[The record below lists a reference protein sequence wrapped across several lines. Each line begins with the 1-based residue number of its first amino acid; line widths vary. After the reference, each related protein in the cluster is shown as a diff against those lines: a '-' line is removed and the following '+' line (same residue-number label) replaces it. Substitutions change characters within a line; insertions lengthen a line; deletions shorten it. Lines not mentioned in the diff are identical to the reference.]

1 MLYIAICED
10 EASQLAAIRDK
21 VQIYLK
27 ENNILAELE
36 AYGRS
41 DLLKYD
47 LQEGKYFDI
56 ILSDIEMPDTDGMK
70 LAKEIRGCL
79 PDAILIFVTAYLKYA
94 IDAYELEVFRYIPKS
109 CLDEKLPGALEIAIK
124 RVQSQADK
132 SYLIQ
137 TAARIEKILLKQ
149 IVYIQKDGKNAMI
162 ICTDSSVKSV
172 RKSLSDVHKEL
183 NSKDFVFVERGSIV
197 NIAQIKSIQKE
208 EVLLSNGV
216 RIHASRPRLEEMKER
231 MAAYWSERI

>member
-27 ENNILAELE
+27 ENNILAELK

-124 RVQSQADK
+124 RVQSQSDK
-132 SYLIQ
+132 SYLI
-137 TAARIEKILLKQ
+137 
-149 IVYIQKDGKNAMI
+149 
-162 ICTDSSVKSV
+162 
-172 RKSLSDVHKEL
+172 
-183 NSKDFVFVERGSIV
+183 
-197 NIAQIKSIQKE
+197 
-208 EVLLSNGV
+208 
-216 RIHASRPRLEEMKER
+216 
-231 MAAYWSERI
+231 

>member
-27 ENNILAELE
+27 ENNILAELK

-124 RVQSQADK
+124 RVQSQSDK

-208 EVLLSNGV
+208 AVLLSNGV
-216 RIHASRPRLEEMKER
+216 RIHASRPRLEEIIER
-231 MAAYWSERI
+231 MAIYWSEHI

>member
-10 EASQLAAIRDK
+10 ETSQLAVIEDK
-21 VQIYLK
+21 VRMYLK
-27 ENNILAELE
+27 NNHILAELK

-56 ILSDIEMPDTDGMK
+56 ILSDIEMPGTD
-70 LAKEIRGCL
+70 
-79 PDAILIFVTAYLKYA
+79 
-94 IDAYELEVFRYIPKS
+94 IPKS
-109 CLDEKLPGALEIAIK
+109 SLDEKLPEALGIAIK
-124 RVQSQADK
+124 RIRSQSDQ

-137 TAARIEKILLKQ
+137 TAARIEKIPLKQ

-162 ICTDSSVKSV
+162 ICTDGSVKSV
-172 RKSLSDVHKEL
+172 RKSLADVYKEL
-183 NSKDFVFVERGSIV
+183 HSEDFVFVERGSIV

>member
-124 RVQSQADK
+124 RVQSQSDK

-162 ICTDSSVKSV
+162 ICTDGSVKSV

>member
-1 MLYIAICED
+1 MLHIAICED

-27 ENNILAELE
+27 ENNILAELK

-79 PDAILIFVTAYLKYA
+79 PEAILIFVTAYLKYA

-162 ICTDSSVKSV
+162 ICTDGSVKSV

-216 RIHASRPRLEEMKER
+216 RIHASRPRLEEIKER
-231 MAAYWSERI
+231 MAIYWSEHI

>member
-10 EASQLAAIRDK
+10 ETSQLAVIEDK
-21 VQIYLK
+21 VRMYLK
-27 ENNILAELE
+27 NNHILAELK

-56 ILSDIEMPDTDGMK
+56 ILSDIEMPGTDGMR

-79 PDAILIFVTAYLKYA
+79 PEAILIFVTAYLKYA
-94 IDAYELEVFRYIPKS
+94 VDAYELEVFRYIPKS
-109 CLDEKLPGALEIAIK
+109 CLDEKLPEALGIAIK
-124 RVQSQADK
+124 RIRSQSDQ

-137 TAARIEKILLKQ
+137 TAARIEKIPLKQ

-162 ICTDSSVKSV
+162 ICTDGSVKSV
-172 RKSLSDVHKEL
+172 RKSLADVYKEL
-183 NSKDFVFVERGSIV
+183 RSEDFVFVERGSIV

>member
-162 ICTDSSVKSV
+162 ICTDGSVKSV

-208 EVLLSNGV
+208 AVLLSNGV
-216 RIHASRPRLEEMKER
+216 RIHASRPRLEEIKER
-231 MAAYWSERI
+231 MAIYWSEHI

>member
-109 CLDEKLPGALEIAIK
+109 CLDEKLPGVLEIAIK
-124 RVQSQADK
+124 RVQSQSDK

-162 ICTDSSVKSV
+162 ICTDGSVKSV

-183 NSKDFVFVERGSIV
+183 NSKDFVKFYISRIFYFLYIDIYIRIFVKLYIS
-197 NIAQIKSIQKE
+197 
-208 EVLLSNGV
+208 
-216 RIHASRPRLEEMKER
+216 
-231 MAAYWSERI
+231 

>member
-183 NSKDFVFVERGSIV
+183 NSKDFVFVERGSI
-197 NIAQIKSIQKE
+197 
-208 EVLLSNGV
+208 GV
-216 RIHASRPRLEEMKER
+216 RIHASRPRLEELKER
-231 MAAYWSERI
+231 MAIYWSEHI

>member
-10 EASQLAAIRDK
+10 ETSQLAVIEDK
-21 VQIYLK
+21 VRMYLK
-27 ENNILAELE
+27 NNHILAELE

-41 DLLKYD
+41 DLLKYNI
-47 LQEGKYFDI
+47 QEGKYFDI
-56 ILSDIEMPDTDGMK
+56 ILSDIEMPGTDGMS

-94 IDAYELEVFRYIPKS
+94 VDAYELEVFRYIPKS
-109 CLDEKLPGALEIAIK
+109 SLDEKLPEALEIAIK
-124 RVQSQADK
+124 RIRSQSDQ

-137 TAARIEKILLKQ
+137 TAAKIEKIPLKQ

-162 ICTDSSVKSV
+162 ICTDNSVKSV
-172 RKSLSDVHKEL
+172 RKSLADVYKEL
-183 NSKDFVFVERGSIV
+183 HSEDFVFVERGSIV
-197 NIAQIKSIQKE
+197 NIAQIKSIRKE
-208 EVLLSNGV
+208 EVLLSSGV

>member
-124 RVQSQADK
+124 RVQSQSDK

-162 ICTDSSVKSV
+162 ICTDGSVKSV

-216 RIHASRPRLEEMKER
+216 RIHASRPRLEEIKER
-231 MAAYWSERI
+231 MTIYWSEHI

>member
-1 MLYIAICED
+1 MPMVTSLSTSPFL
-10 EASQLAAIRDK
+10 SQ
-21 VQIYLK
+21 
-27 ENNILAELE
+27 
-36 AYGRS
+36 S
-41 DLLKYD
+41 
-47 LQEGKYFDI
+47 
-56 ILSDIEMPDTDGMK
+56 
-70 LAKEIRGCL
+70 
-79 PDAILIFVTAYLKYA
+79 
-94 IDAYELEVFRYIPKS
+94 
-109 CLDEKLPGALEIAIK
+109 
-124 RVQSQADK
+124 DK

-216 RIHASRPRLEEMKER
+216 RIHASRPRLEELKER
-231 MAAYWSERI
+231 MAIYWSEHI

>member
-70 LAKEIRGCL
+70 LAKEIRSCL

-124 RVQSQADK
+124 RVQSQSDK

-216 RIHASRPRLEEMKER
+216 RIHASRPRLEEIKER
-231 MAAYWSERI
+231 MTIYWSEHI

>member
-124 RVQSQADK
+124 RVQSQSDK

>member
-124 RVQSQADK
+124 RVQSQSDK

-183 NSKDFVFVERGSIV
+183 NSKDFVFRGTGQHREYRSD
-197 NIAQIKSIQKE
+197 
-208 EVLLSNGV
+208 
-216 RIHASRPRLEEMKER
+216 
-231 MAAYWSERI
+231 

>member
-27 ENNILAELE
+27 ENNILAELK

-124 RVQSQADK
+124 RVQSQSDK

>member
-162 ICTDSSVKSV
+162 ICTDGSVKSV

-208 EVLLSNGV
+208 AVLLSNGV
-216 RIHASRPRLEEMKER
+216 RIHASRPRLEELKER
-231 MAAYWSERI
+231 MAIYWSEHI

>member
-10 EASQLAAIRDK
+10 EASQLAVIRDK

>member
-216 RIHASRPRLEEMKER
+216 RIHASRPRLEELKVR
-231 MAAYWSERI
+231 MAIYWSEHI

>member
-10 EASQLAAIRDK
+10 EASQLAVIRDK

-27 ENNILAELE
+27 ENNILAELK

-124 RVQSQADK
+124 RVQSQSDK

-183 NSKDFVFVERGSIV
+183 NSKDFVFVERG
-197 NIAQIKSIQKE
+197 
-208 EVLLSNGV
+208 LSL
-216 RIHASRPRLEEMKER
+216 IHISEPTRP
-231 MAAYWSERI
+231 

>member
-10 EASQLAAIRDK
+10 EASQLAVIEDK
-21 VQIYLK
+21 VRIYLK
-27 ENNILAELE
+27 NNNILAELE

-56 ILSDIEMPDTDGMK
+56 ILSDIEMPGTDGMG

-94 IDAYELEVFRYIPKS
+94 VDAYELEVFRYIPKS
-109 CLDEKLPGALEIAIK
+109 SLDEKLPEALEIAIK
-124 RVQSQADK
+124 RIRSQSDQ

-137 TAARIEKILLKQ
+137 TAARIEKIPLKQ

-197 NIAQIKSIQKE
+197 NIAQIKRIQKE

-216 RIHASRPRLEEMKER
+216 CIHASRPRLEEIKER
-231 MAAYWSERI
+231 MAIYWSEHI